1 MFWKRGSG
9 RVRLQGGGDDEG
21 WKTKEETDVTESKKY
36 YKSLSLERS
45 RLELRSVLYLYKRNK
60 NKVFSFPIK
69 FLFIFTWHPNGPSI
83 ECSRSVATVLY
94 AYRIVEII
102 EEW

>member
-1 MFWKRGSG
+1 MFQKRNNG

-36 YKSLSLERS
+36 CKSLSLERS

-60 NKVFSFPIK
+60 NKVFFFLIK
-69 FLFIFTWHPNGPSI
+69 FLFIFTWHHHVADTVVLWYVYPLNWNESI
-83 ECSRSVATVLY
+83 LY
-94 AYRIVEII
+94 
-102 EEW
+102 

>member
-1 MFWKRGSG
+1 MFQKRNNG

-36 YKSLSLERS
+36 CKSLSLERS

-60 NKVFSFPIK
+60 NKVFSFLIK
-69 FLFIFTWHPNGPSI
+69 FLFIFYVTYYYVGHCKISI
-83 ECSRSVATVLY
+83 FLRIRKEKENVA
-94 AYRIVEII
+94 
-102 EEW
+102 